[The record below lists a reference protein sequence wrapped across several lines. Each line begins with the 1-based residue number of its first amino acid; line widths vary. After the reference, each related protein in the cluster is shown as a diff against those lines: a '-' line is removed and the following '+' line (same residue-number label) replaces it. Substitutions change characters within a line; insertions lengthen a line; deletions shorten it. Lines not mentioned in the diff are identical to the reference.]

1 MKEEILEAL
10 EMFRK
15 TLQAD
20 GADLQV
26 RNVDSENITME
37 LVIQDET
44 CLDCI
49 VSKSIMSN
57 IIESQLKKKGIP
69 FENLNLEYPNI
80 EV

>member
-10 EMFRK
+10 DMFRK

-57 IIESQLKKKGIP
+57 IIESQLKKKGIS

-80 EV
+80 